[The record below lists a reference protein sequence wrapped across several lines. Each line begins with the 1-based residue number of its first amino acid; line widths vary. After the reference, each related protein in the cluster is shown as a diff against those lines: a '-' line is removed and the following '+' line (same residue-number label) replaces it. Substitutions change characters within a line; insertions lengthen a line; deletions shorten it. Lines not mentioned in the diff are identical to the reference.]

1 MTKLPQYSSRSLR
14 DRTHL
19 AVFVIVES
27 EFPHHRSISAFYGVG
42 GRIYKSIHFSVSPP
56 QIIDV
61 LRIFKSETL
70 KK

>member
-27 EFPHHRSISAFYGVG
+27 EFPHHHSISAFYGG

-56 QIIDV
+56 QVIDV
-61 LRIFKSETL
+61 LRMFKSETL